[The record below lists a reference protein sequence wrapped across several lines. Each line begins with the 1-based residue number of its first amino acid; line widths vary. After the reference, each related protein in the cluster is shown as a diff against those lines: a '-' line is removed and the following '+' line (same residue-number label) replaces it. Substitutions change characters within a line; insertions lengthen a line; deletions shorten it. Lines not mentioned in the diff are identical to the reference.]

1 MSVLLNNLL
10 FAYFLEAACE
20 QAVEVQQWAILTASS
35 VACYSYKVIAKAVVV
50 GARRGATKAPKQKVR
65 LNSTEKRQQ
74 ITLACKAK
82 AAARAT
88 KAKEEAAARAAKA
101 KQEAAQMASCGNT
114 LSAIT
119 IAARAAQASAQ
130 KAVNAVRKLQALI
143 TPKKVKV
150 NNEKNTIKGIISV
163 KADNVSVAQ
172 RDDWHKLTH
181 VTKSTNN
188 KIVNAKDEFKTFA
201 KVKEEKIKQDK
212 VNRAKAQAL
221 KEERIKLRKEK
232 VARICAKAWMEKGI
246 WVDSFLAE
254 ACNDSDYAIREQ
266 SYRELLAL
274 IGGAK

>member
-1 MSVLLNNLL
+1 MSVFLNNLFFSHAL
-10 FAYFLEAACE
+10 IAVCE
-20 QAVEVQQWAILTASS
+20 EVIHAQQWAVLTASS
-35 VACYSYKVIAKAVVV
+35 LAGYSYKVIAKAVVR

-65 LNSTEKRQQ
+65 SNSTEKRQQ

-82 AAARAT
+82 AAVRAA
-88 KAKEEAAARAAKA
+88 KAKEEAT
-101 KQEAAQMASCGNT
+101 QMASCGST

-119 IAARAAQASAQ
+119 ITARAAQSSAQ
-130 KAVNAVRKLQALI
+130 KALNAVRKLQAMLA
-143 TPKKVKV
+143 PKKDKV
-150 NNEKNTIKGIISV
+150 DNEKNTIKGIISV

-172 RDDWHKLTH
+172 RDSWHKLTH

-232 VARICAKAWMEKGI
+232 IARICAKAWMEKGI

-274 IGGAK
+274 IGVAA

>member
-1 MSVLLNNLL
+1 MSVLLSNLL
-10 FAYFLEAACE
+10 FSAALVSACE
-20 QAVEVQQWAILTASS
+20 QAVEAQQWAILTASS
-35 VACYSYKVIAKAVVV
+35 LAGYSYKVIAKAVVR

-65 LNSTEKRQQ
+65 SNSTEKRQQ
-74 ITLACKAK
+74 ITLACAVR
-82 AAARAT
+82 AA
-88 KAKEEAAARAAKA
+88 KAKEEAT
-101 KQEAAQMASCGNT
+101 QMASCGNT

-119 IAARAAQASAQ
+119 ITARAAQSSAQ
-130 KAVNAVRKLQALI
+130 KALNAVRKLQAMLA
-143 TPKKVKV
+143 PKKDKV
-150 NNEKNTIKGIISV
+150 DNEKNTITGIISV

-172 RDDWHKLTH
+172 RDSWHKLTH
-181 VTKSTNN
+181 VAKSTNN

-232 VARICAKAWMEKGI
+232 IARICAKAWMEKGI

-274 IGGAK
+274 IGVAA